1 MLIEQKSTDFL
12 AFILFLQFIVY
23 ATVFFNV
30 LVARQ
35 VILFLYLTFV
45 PGFVIVKILRMDKLD
60 GLETVLFSVG
70 LSVAFLMFAGLVINE
85 LSFIFGI
92 SQPLSQVPLMI
103 ILNIFVIVAAVFVYS
118 RGYAKP
124 LRLAAPKF
132 SLVALLLLVL
142 PILSIVGALQVNAY
156 GNNLILL
163 TMTITI
169 SLLFVTGVLSKKL
182 FPPKL
187 YPLALFVI
195 SLSLLYQSCFVSN
208 YIISFNSDVSR
219 EYLIFRT
226 TQTNSLWVSTNPY
239 SNTRYGRSYS
249 MLSVTILPTTYSN
262 LLNLDPTL
270 VFKILYPLIFS
281 FVPLGLY
288 KMWKRGLGS
297 KYAFISAVFF
307 MSVST
312 FFTEMLGLNK
322 QIIAELFLVLLL
334 LTIFSKKMKP
344 NTKGVCFMIF
354 SFALITS
361 HYAIAEIF
369 SFFILFVLLL
379 QIVMRQSHK
388 NITIAMVVFF
398 FVLMFFWYIYTT
410 GSSAFDTFVSYG
422 DYVYN
427 SLGDF
432 FNPSARQPEVLR
444 GLGLETPPTIWNAVS
459 RVFAYAT
466 EALIVAGFIG
476 LITRR
481 VRIHWDRDSFL
492 LTLMAMVLLGLLI
505 VVPGLAETMNMTR
518 FYHVLL
524 FFLAPLCIL
533 GARFLVGLV
542 FKHNRK
548 LWACTLL
555 LIVLIPYFLFQTG
568 FIYEVT
574 GSESWSLPLSK
585 HRMSIYKLVSSIGY
599 VYEQD
604 VYGAQCYSKNVD
616 FQGTQIYVDASTNV
630 LATFGMALSDDAM
643 RLTNVTTITGKL
655 DDVIR
660 LTNVTT
666 ITENGIV
673 YLNRINVVDGII
685 GIWNRTDFSFLDDM
699 NRIYTNGGSEIYKNI
714 P

>member
-1 MLIEQKSTDFL
+1 
-12 AFILFLQFIVY
+12 
-23 ATVFFNV
+23 
-30 LVARQ
+30 
-35 VILFLYLTFV
+35 
-45 PGFVIVKILRMDKLD
+45 
-60 GLETVLFSVG
+60 
-70 LSVAFLMFAGLVINE
+70 
-85 LSFIFGI
+85 
-92 SQPLSQVPLMI
+92 
-103 ILNIFVIVAAVFVYS
+103 
-118 RGYAKP
+118 
-124 LRLAAPKF
+124 
-132 SLVALLLLVL
+132 
-142 PILSIVGALQVNAY
+142 
-156 GNNLILL
+156 
-163 TMTITI
+163 
-169 SLLFVTGVLSKKL
+169 
-182 FPPKL
+182 
-187 YPLALFVI
+187 
-195 SLSLLYQSCFVSN
+195 
-208 YIISFNSDVSR
+208 
-219 EYLIFRT
+219 
-226 TQTNSLWVSTNPY
+226 
-239 SNTRYGRSYS
+239 
-249 MLSVTILPTTYSN
+249 
-262 LLNLDPTL
+262 
-270 VFKILYPLIFS
+270 
-281 FVPLGLY
+281 
-288 KMWKRGLGS
+288 MWKSSLGK
-297 KYAFISAVFF
+297 KYAFISAFFF
-307 MSVST
+307 MSIST

-322 QIIAELFLVLLL
+322 QIMAELFLVLLL

-344 NTKGVCFMIF
+344 NIRIACFMIF

-369 SFFILFVLLL
+369 SFFILFALILL
-379 QIVMRQSHK
+379 IVMRQSHR

-398 FVLMFFWYIYTT
+398 FVLMFSWYVYTT
-410 GSSAFDTFVSYG
+410 GSSVFDSFVSYG

-524 FFLAPLCIL
+524 FFLAPLCIV
-533 GARFLVGLV
+533 GAIFLVELV
-542 FKHNRK
+542 FKQNRK

-585 HRMSIYKLVSSIGY
+585 HRMSIYKLVSSMGY

-604 VYGAQCYSKNVD
+604 VYSAQWYSKNVN
-616 FQGTQIYVDASTNV
+616 FQSTQIYVDASTNV

-673 YLNRINVVDGII
+673 YLNRVNVVEGMIV
-685 GIWNRTDFSFLDDM
+685 GNNYVWNRTDFSFLDYM
-699 NRIYTNGGSEIYKNI
+699 NRIYSNGGSEIYKNI